1 MPRGDGTGPMGQGPM
16 TGRGAGYC
24 AGYPV
29 PGYANS
35 WGGRMGMA
43 WGRGRGGGR
52 GYGRGGYGPG
62 ARWMGTPAYPAYA
75 PMQYPYPAPDPQTQ
89 AAGLQSQAEQLRDML
104 EQIEEQIRALK
115 EEE

>member
-1 MPRGDGTGPMGQGPM
+1 MPRGDGTGPMSQGPM

-29 PGYANS
+29 PDYANAR
-35 WGGRMGMA
+35 GGGMGMA
-43 WGRGRGGGR
+43 WGRGGGR
-52 GYGRGGYGPG
+52 GYGRRGFAPT
-62 ARWMGTPAYPAYA
+62 ARWMGTPTYPAYA
-75 PMQYPYPAPDPQTQ
+75 PVPYPAPDPQTQ
-89 AAGLQSQAEQLRDML
+89 VAGLQSQAEQLRDML

>member
-29 PGYANS
+29 PGAANS
-35 WGGRMGMA
+35 RGGMGMA
-43 WGRGRGGGR
+43 WGRGGGR
-52 GYGRGGYGPG
+52 GYARRGFAPT
-62 ARWMGTPAYPAYA
+62 ARWMGMPAYPAYA
-75 PMQYPYPAPDPQTQ
+75 PVPYPVPDPRAQV
-89 AAGLQSQAEQLRDML
+89 AGLQSQAEQLRDML